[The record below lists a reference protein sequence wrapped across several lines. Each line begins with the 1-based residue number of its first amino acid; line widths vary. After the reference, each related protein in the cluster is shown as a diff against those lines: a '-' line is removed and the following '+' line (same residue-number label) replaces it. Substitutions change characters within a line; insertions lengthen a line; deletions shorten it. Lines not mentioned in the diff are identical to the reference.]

1 MSSLSLYFFQIL
13 YSDPNKKQ
21 IVSKKYFVFVLW
33 IKRFSRRA
41 RKNYSDGSNQTTST
55 SCKRTQSNF
64 SILMDKVSSSKS
76 QTTIKCAPGFYL
88 ALTCME
94 NDMKCCLI
102 WLIVK
107 QWTWCKH
114 ERVSPKQLCHVQH
127 IYMSMEEYNR
137 ALKG

>member
-21 IVSKKYFVFVLW
+21 IVSKKYFVLVLW

-64 SILMDKVSSSKS
+64 SILNYGQGFIIKISNNHKMCPRILSSAYMHGKWHEMLFNLVDSKTMNMM
-76 QTTIKCAPGFYL
+76 QTWKGISKAT
-88 ALTCME
+88 
-94 NDMKCCLI
+94 
-102 WLIVK
+102 
-107 QWTWCKH
+107 
-114 ERVSPKQLCHVQH
+114 
-127 IYMSMEEYNR
+127 MSCPAHLYEH
-137 ALKG
+137 GGV